1 VNLVACARLPT
12 FLETRT
18 WYRAVQP
25 QFYQTSL
32 DTAQTRLIPSR
43 FSAGSASRPP
53 FELLYLA
60 EDPIVALFEVQALF
74 GAATLPGGVVPHPRR
89 VYVVLNVDVRLV
101 SVADLTDVASQAAL
115 RTTAQELTGDWRGYQ
130 QRSQT
135 TSVKQPVGLAPTQ
148 DLGATLFR
156 VPGLEGF
163 RTLSA
168 RLPYN
173 EMLVVFP
180 TKLQANSLVRF
191 HDPVAGQP
199 DLLLPKP

>member
-1 VNLVACARLPT
+1 
-12 FLETRT
+12 
-18 WYRAVQP
+18 
-25 QFYQTSL
+25 
-32 DTAQTRLIPSR
+32 
-43 FSAGSASRPP
+43 
-53 FELLYLA
+53 
-60 EDPIVALFEVQALF
+60 
-74 GAATLPGGVVPHPRR
+74 